1 MEGARGYDG
10 MIRVRRVRG
19 PTLEVACTDEL
30 SGGTLQRIAS
40 SCISPLMQELAICI
54 YNLGQNEFPSSK
66 GLLRVSA
73 RRDAPGTTRYAT
85 TVKNTVEIHDPASI
99 EPHPK

>member
-10 MIRVRRVRG
+10 MIRVRRVQG

-54 YNLGQNEFPSSK
+54 YNLGSSSCHPSSK

-73 RRDAPGTTRYAT
+73 RRDAPGTTRYAQL
-85 TVKNTVEIHDPASI
+85 
-99 EPHPK
+99 

>member
-54 YNLGQNEFPSSK
+54 YSLGQNEFPSSK

-73 RRDAPGTTRYAT
+73 RRDAPGTTRYAQL
-85 TVKNTVEIHDPASI
+85 
-99 EPHPK
+99 

>member
-1 MEGARGYDG
+1 
-10 MIRVRRVRG
+10 
-19 PTLEVACTDEL
+19 
-30 SGGTLQRIAS
+30 
-40 SCISPLMQELAICI
+40 MQELAICI
-54 YNLGQNEFPSSK
+54 YNLGSPSDSSSK

>member
-54 YNLGQNEFPSSK
+54 YNLCFTKTSAPK
-66 GLLRVSA
+66 GYFECRP
-73 RRDAPGTTRYAT
+73 DETRWGRHDT
-85 TVKNTVEIHDPASI
+85 HNCENTVELNDKSI

>member
-10 MIRVRRVRG
+10 MIRVRRVQG

-54 YNLGQNEFPSSK
+54 YNLGSQRIPQLQRATSSV
-66 GLLRVSA
+66 GPT
-73 RRDAPGTTRYAT
+73 RRAGDDTIRNHCE
-85 TVKNTVEIHDPASI
+85 KHR
-99 EPHPK
+99 

>member
-10 MIRVRRVRG
+10 MIRVRRVQG

-30 SGGTLQRIAS
+30 SGCIFSRIAS

-73 RRDAPGTTRYAT
+73 RRDAPGTTRYAQL
-85 TVKNTVEIHDPASI
+85 
-99 EPHPK
+99 